1 MSKAIIIEDEIAAQQ
16 LLSNILKDY
25 CPSVQLLGVTNSLST
40 SLSLIQEMKPDILF
54 MDIELEDCTAFDIL
68 KEINHKDYKII
79 FTTAYDEYALKA
91 FKFDAIDYL
100 LKPYTP
106 QEVIK
111 ALSKVEKRSLDQ
123 DVLSRIMNGMIGSND
138 TAKKKIALTNSDG
151 IVMVDVDNIVRIE
164 ADRSYCYIYE
174 SGQTKMTISKPMIEV
189 EKLLPEHTFF
199 RSHASHIININYLR
213 RYSYEDGGMAILID
227 GTQVPVSRRKK
238 QDFLDFIKQ

>member
-1 MSKAIIIEDEIAAQQ
+1 MSKAIIIEDETAAQQ

-25 CPSVQLLGVTNSLST
+25 CPSVKILGVANSLNT
-40 SLSLIQEMKPDILF
+40 ALSLITETKPDILF
-54 MDIELEDCTAFDIL
+54 MDIELEDCTAFDVL
-68 KEINHKDYKII
+68 KEIDHKEYKII

-111 ALSKVEKRSLDQ
+111 ALNKVEKRALDQ
-123 DVLSRIMNGMIGSND
+123 DVLSRIVNSMIEKND
-138 TAKKKIALTNSDG
+138 ATKKKIALTNSDG
-151 IVMVDVDNIVRIE
+151 IVMVDVDNIIRIE
-164 ADRSYCYIYE
+164 ADRSYCYVYE
-174 SGQTKMTISKPMIEV
+174 NGQKKMTISKPMIEL
-189 EKLLPEHTFF
+189 EKLLQGHSFF

-213 RYSYEDGGMAILID
+213 RYSYEDGGMAILND

-238 QDFLDFIKQ
+238 QEFLDFIKQ